1 MKPTDDTAS
10 INSSAPLLP
19 PPSYEESTRAAG
31 PAASPTE
38 SSRRRLRARLRTAL
52 SDVGTPPTLRYDAA
66 HGLETPRHFDMGMLR
81 AAAART

>member
-10 INSSAPLLP
+10 ITSASPLLP
-19 PPSYEESTRAAG
+19 PSYDESTRAPPAG
-31 PAASPTE
+31 TPTE
-38 SSRRRLRARLRTAL
+38 GSRHRLRARLRTAL

-66 HGLETPRHFDMGMLR
+66 HGLETPRHFDVGMLR